1 MAEKRRRTGS
11 ERRQLHR
18 QRRGGAQAASGGS
31 CSDGDEGRR
40 RARRGS
46 PNQGLGKCPGSTETR
61 AEHARGPGLVEPRA
75 GDVPGEHGSC
85 AQDSTRLPGLVE
97 SRAGDAPGSTPAG
110 GAHRTTKKQE
120 GHRTSEYQLAGRCAR
135 QARSRQNYAT
145 QGRIKPQGRR
155 YVDSSPE
162 KAGASTDL
170 HAGSSTANL
179 Q

>member
-1 MAEKRRRTGS
+1 MQKTA
-11 ERRQLHR
+11 RRQLPR
-18 QRRGGAQAASGGS
+18 RRGGTQAASGGS
-31 CSDGDEGRR
+31 CSGRDVAAHR
-40 RARRGS
+40 QQTEAAAA
-46 PNQGLGKCPGSTETR
+46 TETWSEDAR
-61 AEHARGPGLVEPRA
+61 AQGLVEPRA

-85 AQDSTRLPGLVE
+85 AQDSARLPGLVE
-97 SRAGDAPGSTPAG
+97 PRAGDTPGSTSAG

-120 GHRTSEYQLAGRCAR
+120 GHRTSEYQLAGRCAL

>member
-1 MAEKRRRTGS
+1 LQKTARKQLQRRRS
-11 ERRQLHR
+11 
-18 QRRGGAQAASGGS
+18 GGARAASGGS
-31 CSDGDEGRR
+31 CSGGGAAAHRQRAEATAAAETWRRTGSKRRQLQRR
-40 RARRGS
+40 RRG
-46 PNQGLGKCPGSTETR
+46 QKTR
-61 AEHARGPGLVEPRA
+61 TPRLVE
-75 GDVPGEHGSC
+75 
-85 AQDSTRLPGLVE
+85 L
-97 SRAGDAPGSTPAG
+97 RAGDAPGSTPAG

-170 HAGSSTANL
+170 HAGSGTANL